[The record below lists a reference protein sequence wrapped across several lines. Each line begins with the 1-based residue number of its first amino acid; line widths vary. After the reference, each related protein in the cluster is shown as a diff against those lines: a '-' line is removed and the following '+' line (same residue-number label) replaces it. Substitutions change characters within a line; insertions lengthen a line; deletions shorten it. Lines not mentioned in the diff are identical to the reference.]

1 MNENLRYD
9 LRDSKILRVS
19 RGSVRQLAMTHRN
32 SCDSEVPRVS
42 MSFLGRLSG
51 TRADSC
57 ELMRLRGSMSIAGR
71 LKEYQRDSGQS
82 RETHILIESGGV

>member
-9 LRDSKILRVS
+9 SRDSKILRVS
-19 RGSVRQLAMTHRN
+19 RGSVRQHDVTHGTPG
-32 SCDSEVPRVS
+32 DSEVPRVS

-51 TRADSC
+51 TRADSW
-57 ELMRLRGSMSIAGR
+57 ELMRLKGSMSIVGR
-71 LKEYQRDSGQS
+71 LKKYQRDSGQS